1 MEHEISGHSRKVYKI
16 WKNPALPFW
25 KKLKEIAIEI
35 LIIVFAVSLAAFLE
49 REREHGHEQ
58 KQVKEFLLGL
68 KDDLQADIK
77 EMNEDKKSYD
87 SCAYIFKYIARLK
100 PGQLPSR
107 DTLDR
112 YTRFI
117 FNTTGL
123 IANDGRYQGFKSSGK
138 ISTIENRELQNDIL
152 DLYQENISLLLSS
165 TDSFTK
171 NKQLLF
177 QYLADNVKRNPDGS
191 DNFAQVMGAEKAHNT
206 SLVLGSTGEIRE
218 RYDAVISKSKKII
231 TEIDHEY
238 PQ

>member
-25 KKLKEIAIEI
+25 KKLKEIFIEI

-68 KDDLQADIK
+68 KKDLQDDII

-87 SCAYIFKYIARLK
+87 SSAYTFHYIIQLK
-100 PGQLPSR
+100 PGQLPDKDS
-107 DTLDR
+107 LNK
-112 YTRFI
+112 YNHYI
-117 FNTTGL
+117 MNTTGL
-123 IANDGRYQGFKSSGK
+123 IPNDGRYEGFKSSGK

-165 TDSFTK
+165 TDTYNK
-171 NKQLLF
+171 NKQVLF
-177 QYLADNVKRNPDGS
+177 QYLFENVKRNPDGS
-191 DNFAQVMGAEKAHNT
+191 NNFAEVLGTEKAHNI
-206 SLVLGSTGEIRE
+206 SLALSFTKEILD
-218 RYDAVISKSKKII
+218 RYDSVISKSKKII
-231 TEIDHEY
+231 SEIDHEY